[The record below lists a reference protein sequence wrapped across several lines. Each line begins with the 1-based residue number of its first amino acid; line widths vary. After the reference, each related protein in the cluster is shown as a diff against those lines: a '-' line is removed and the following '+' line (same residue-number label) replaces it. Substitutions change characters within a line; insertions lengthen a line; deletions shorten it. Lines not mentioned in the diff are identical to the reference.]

1 MFKFLKDK
9 LRQAVSI
16 FSKKVEEEVE
26 ETPKKAKAVKKEKKP
41 KAKEAKAEKPKAK
54 EIKAEK
60 PKREKQIKEKKE
72 EKIEEKPEEK
82 GFFAKLKNRF
92 SGEEKA
98 EEKAEEEKEEAK
110 EEKKEEVEEK
120 KGFFERVGEVF
131 TTKTLSEGKFEDI
144 FSELEMAMLEN
155 NVALSVIEKI
165 KKDMREKLVNQK
177 LRRGQIEDTIE
188 NSLKESIEGLMKEKE
203 DFLKKIRDV
212 LKEKRPCV
220 VCFFGINGSGKTT
233 TIAKLANLLK
243 KNNFTCVL
251 AAADTFRAAAIDQL
265 QKHGD
270 KLGIKVIKQEY
281 GSDAA
286 AVAFDAIEHAKAHRI
301 DVVLIDTAG
310 RSHSNANLMDELAK
324 IMRVTKPDIKVF
336 VGDSLTGNDMVEQAE
351 IYTAKTG
358 IDGIVLAKADVDE
371 KGGAIISVSYVTRK
385 PIYYLGVG
393 QAYEDL
399 EKFDEKKIMKNLFG

>member
-9 LRQAVSI
+9 LKSAISV

-26 ETPKKAKAVKKEKKP
+26 ETPKKSKAVKKEKKP
-41 KAKEAKAEKPKAK
+41 KAKAEKPKAK
-54 EIKAEK
+54 EVKADK
-60 PKREKQIKEKKE
+60 PKKEKKSEEKKE

-82 GFFAKLKNRF
+82 GFFAKLKDKF
-92 SGEEKA
+92 AGEEEA
-98 EEKAEEEKEEAK
+98 EEKAEEEKEEVN
-110 EEKKEEVEEK
+110 EEVEEK

-131 TTKTLSEGKFEDI
+131 TTKTLSEGKFEEI

-165 KKDMREKLVNQK
+165 KKDMSEKLVNQK
-177 LRRGQIEDTIE
+177 LKRGQIEDTIE

-243 KNNFTCVL
+243 KNKFTCVL

-351 IYTAKTG
+351 IYTQKTG

-393 QAYEDL
+393 QAYDDI

>member
-9 LRQAVSI
+9 LKKAVSI

-26 ETPKKAKAVKKEKKP
+26 EKPKKAKALKKEKKL
-41 KAKEAKAEKPKAK
+41 KAKAEKPKAK
-54 EIKAEK
+54 EIKPKKEK
-60 PKREKQIKEKKE
+60 KVEEKKE
-72 EKIEEKPEEK
+72 EKIEEKPDEK
-82 GFFAKLKNRF
+82 GFFAKLKDKF
-92 SGEEKA
+92 TGEEKA
-98 EEKAEEEKEEAK
+98 EEG
-110 EEKKEEVEEK
+110 KEEVEEK

-131 TTKTLSEGKFEDI
+131 TTKTLSEGKFEEI

-165 KKDMREKLVNQK
+165 KKDMSEKLVNQK

-351 IYTAKTG
+351 IYTEKTG

-393 QAYEDL
+393 QAYDDI